1 MLLGSLL
8 AGAGLVLTAPA
19 TDAAVYIRTNT
30 TPMTLTGGQAAST
43 PEFTSLNVYGTGTTI
58 TDVNLVL
65 TGLTHTNPDDLD
77 IELVHAVTL
86 STSTAVALMSDVCG
100 ATNLS
105 NVNLTLDDQAV
116 NELPDSSA
124 CTSGTWQP
132 NNVDS
137 ATDSFVVPVAGS
149 ALAAF
154 NGAPAT
160 GQWGV
165 YVRDDSTG
173 ADVGS
178 LAGWTLQITT
188 AADATIT
195 IPGPLS
201 TNGGG
206 VAGPYPVA
214 IPVTGQTGT
223 VTDVNLT
230 LPGLTH
236 TLPTDIDMLLVGP
249 GGQKVLVMSDACG
262 NDSNNATLILDDQ
275 APVSLNSA
283 SGTCISGS
291 YKPTNFG
298 GADTFDAPAPVG
310 PYADAMAAFNGG
322 QANGTWLLFVR
333 DDTVSYDTG
342 WLLGAPTLTDHH
354 RHHRRHRRD
363 RPGHEDH
370 QEAEDRLQAL
380 VEGQVRFERGW
391 CDLRVQGRLEEVQA
405 VQLAPEAEEP
415 QVRQAPD
422 PGARH
427 RCRRQRRREPGPGQL
442 EGEEE
447 VALDWG
453 RPPYRA
459 APAPESL
466 TRSMVLTGH

>member
-1 MLLGSLL
+1 MKRRRRLAVLLGSLL

-43 PEFTSLNVYGTGTTI
+43 PEFTALNVYGTGTTI

-342 WLLGAPTLTDHH
+342 WLLGAPTLTVTTGTTGVTDVTAPDTKITKKPKTGFK
-354 RHHRRHRRD
+354 RSSKVKFASNEAGVTFECKVDSKKFKPCSSPLKLKNLRF
-363 RPGHEDH
+363 GKH
-370 QEAEDRLQAL
+370 QI
-380 VEGQVRFERGW
+380 QVRAIDAAGNV
-391 CDLRVQGRLEEVQA
+391 DGS
-405 VQLAPEAEEP
+405 P
-415 QVRQAPD
+415 
-422 PGARH
+422 ARANWKVKK
-427 RCRRQRRREPGPGQL
+427 R
-442 EGEEE
+442 
-447 VALDWG
+447 
-453 RPPYRA
+453 
-459 APAPESL
+459 
-466 TRSMVLTGH
+466 